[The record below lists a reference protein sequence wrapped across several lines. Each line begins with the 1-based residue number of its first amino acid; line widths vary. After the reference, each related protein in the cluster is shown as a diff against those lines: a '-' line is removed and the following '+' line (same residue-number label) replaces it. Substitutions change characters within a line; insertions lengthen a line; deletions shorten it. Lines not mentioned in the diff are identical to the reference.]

1 MASLPTTPVAATI
14 EPLVIRLLATW
25 REQTAYLSSSTQLTG
40 HPAYQE
46 LIALGP
52 VALPFLFRDL
62 EQTGDGHLSKA
73 LTALTGAHPVPA
85 EYRGHIRQVAQAWL
99 NWAREGRC
107 ES

>member
-1 MASLPTTPVAATI
+1 MAPVPTTPTAEAV
-14 EPLVIRLLATW
+14 ELRVVRLLASW
-25 REQTAYLSSSTQLTG
+25 RAETAHLSSSTRMTE

-73 LTALTGAHPVPA
+73 LTALTGAHPVPP
-85 EYRGHIRQVAQAWL
+85 EDRGQVRKVADAWL
-99 NWAREGRC
+99 RWARESGYRW
-107 ES
+107 